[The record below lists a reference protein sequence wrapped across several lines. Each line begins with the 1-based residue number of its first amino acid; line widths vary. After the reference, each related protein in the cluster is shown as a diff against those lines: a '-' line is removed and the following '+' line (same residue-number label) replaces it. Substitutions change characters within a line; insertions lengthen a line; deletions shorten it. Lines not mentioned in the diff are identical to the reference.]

1 MESAQNGSAPSIT
14 AYMDPMCPWTR
25 GVVRFFEEHDLEYD
39 FRNISANRAD
49 FEEMVAK
56 TGQYSAPCVE
66 VNGTMLA
73 DVGGEEVASWMRG
86 AGLLEEETQ
95 AGGKT

>member
-1 MESAQNGSAPSIT
+1 
-14 AYMDPMCPWTR
+14 MDPMCPWTR
-25 GVVRFFEEHDLEYD
+25 GVVRFFEEHQLAYE
-39 FRNISANRAD
+39 FRNISSNRAE

-86 AGLLEEETQ
+86 AGLLEDESQ
-95 AGGKT
+95 AGGKG

>member
-1 MESAQNGSAPSIT
+1 MKAQQPSII

-25 GVVRFFEEHDLEYD
+25 GVVRLFETHNLEYE
-39 FRNISANRAD
+39 FRNISTNRAD

-66 VNGTMLA
+66 VNGTMLT
-73 DVGGEEVASWMRG
+73 DVGGDEVESWMRAHG
-86 AGLLEEETQ
+86 VLADS
-95 AGGKT
+95 AS